1 MSFTSILSEIGTGLK
16 KFFAAGVTAATA
28 AEPLVDSL
36 FPGVATLF
44 NSVVTEVGNAEA
56 AAIAAGAQ
64 SGTGAQKLAAVVQ
77 ASEQAFVAWAEKN
90 SYATPSQTEIQDAVN
105 AVVAFVNSLSAT
117 PVKAGSSAA
126 AL

>member
-16 KFFAAGVTAATA
+16 KFFTAGVTAATA

-44 NSVVTEVGNAEA
+44 NSVVTEIGNAEA

-64 SGTGAQKLAAVVQ
+64 SGTGPQKLAAVVQ

-90 SYATPSQTEIQDAVN
+90 GFVVPNETEIQNAVN
-105 AVVAFVNSLSAT
+105 GIVAFVNSLSAT
-117 PVKAGSSAA
+117 PAK
-126 AL
+126 